1 MSVGSS
7 GAHIAG
13 GGTYSDQGNQLY
25 LHADAS
31 GYCRIAGYDISFNT
45 GNNNSRTQS
54 LRIEPDGDVVFSAT
68 ANLGH
73 ARLSHSTDY
82 TWRGLTIQNT
92 GDTNECTVDGK
103 SSDGTQQFVV
113 YGGGQSQ
120 GFLSPTSYGWRFK
133 VPLTGNLQRDGSYD
147 IFDAGN
153 YPTGLSLSG
162 DTTGSATFSGSTGTK
177 GLTTTTQKL
186 TYLGTYIWDAS
197 DNPNESGATTT
208 GQAWHQGITS
218 AFVRSANGYPS
229 YGSVIRVKTYP
240 NDGGAGELYFP
251 YNTSYGG
258 NHLRYR
264 LGRYNNAGMTS
275 FYDVIDSSGFHQN
288 KSGAFGASV
297 FYDNTSTS
305 YYLDLASTGD
315 SLRVPGNIVAYYS
328 DEKLKDIEGPIPNAL
343 DAVRTLEGF
352 YYTPNE
358 KAQRL
363 GYKKKREVGLS
374 AQAVQ
379 AVLPEVVTEAPV
391 DANYL
396 TVDYARLVPL
406 LVESIKELSDQVK
419 DLQKKIEDKEK

>member
-1 MSVGSS
+1 MLPWSGGNIYLTFGGYYDGTHWKVRSTASGSHLSLLNSGDHGFTFYSTTSFSNGNQATWNQASDVPLWNQYGQWNGDINTAYAIDTGAITASGTSSFTGVSVGSS

-13 GGTYSDQGNQLY
+13 GGTYSDPGNQLY

-297 FYDNTSTS
+297 FYDNSTTS

-315 SLRVPGNIVAYYS
+315 SLRVPGQHRC
-328 DEKLKDIEGPIPNAL
+328 LL
-343 DAVRTLEGF
+343 
-352 YYTPNE
+352 
-358 KAQRL
+358 L
-363 GYKKKREVGLS
+363 G
-374 AQAVQ
+374 
-379 AVLPEVVTEAPV
+379 
-391 DANYL
+391 
-396 TVDYARLVPL
+396 
-406 LVESIKELSDQVK
+406 
-419 DLQKKIEDKEK
+419 